1 MNTAANCVL
10 CSLAEGGWAGGSI
23 LTLTG
28 TGLLP
33 AGGSEAVLVIL
44 GEEGRQKSCSILS
57 VNYTAISCVVPD
69 YSDLQ
74 GADTDLTVPVT
85 LEMGYQVSGK

>member
-33 AGGSEAVLVIL
+33 AGGSGAVLVIL